1 MKHLTTIILAT
12 LLTIVMVGQIIL
24 SFVLY
29 NPNGN
34 SPLRTLGWGI
44 WGLSAVFGWLPIFTF
59 KKWGVVAKGKSYVH
73 TTRLVDK
80 GLYAIV
86 RHPQYVAGMMMGIA
100 LTLIAQHWIVAV
112 LGGVTIVILYINTY
126 EEETSARDKL
136 GDAYVQ
142 YTQRV
147 PRLNFVVGII
157 RWLRGR
163 KQYDRT

>member
-1 MKHLTTIILAT
+1 
-12 LLTIVMVGQIIL
+12 
-24 SFVLY
+24 
-29 NPNGN
+29 
-34 SPLRTLGWGI
+34 
-44 WGLSAVFGWLPIFTF
+44 
-59 KKWGVVAKGKSYVH
+59 
-73 TTRLVDK
+73 
-80 GLYAIV
+80 
-86 RHPQYVAGMMMGIA
+86 MGIA

-157 RWLRGR
+157 RWLRWKKGSLT
-163 KQYDRT
+163 K